1 MRNDQP
7 GRISTLFVYAA
18 MLFLI
23 APLLAVIPISF
34 TPKHFLSMP
43 DGDWSLRHYRELM
56 SSAQWH
62 DGILTSALVALLA
75 AGLATVFATLFCIGI
90 GYAKS
95 RYGAAFI
102 GIVLAPLAVPP
113 IISAL
118 ALYFLVTPPTPSTRC
133 RGW

>member
-1 MRNDQP
+1 
-7 GRISTLFVYAA
+7 
-18 MLFLI
+18 
-23 APLLAVIPISF
+23 
-34 TPKHFLSMP
+34 
-43 DGDWSLRHYRELM
+43 M

-90 GYAKS
+90 WYAKS